1 MKKTSIIGVLICSML
16 LVGCSNNKKH
26 DNATTKTSQ
35 TLNSS
40 KKTSASESSEQVTEH
55 ANAESSSESDIDI
68 PAIENH
74 DYSSLN
80 GSWIN
85 SHGDQLSIKDG
96 TISTATV
103 GNGKTYS
110 LVYHGTSKNVT
121 ILQFSPGPLPNG
133 MYLMIALKG
142 NKVQNNS
149 STDGTD
155 ISKDRIMMGNNGGTD
170 LFASKENG
178 GIADTAYYKAK

>member
-1 MKKTSIIGVLICSML
+1 ML

-26 DNATTKTSQ
+26 DNATNKTSQ
-35 TLNSS
+35 TLSIP
-40 KKTSASESSEQVTEH
+40 KKTSASKSSEQVIERSNTE
-55 ANAESSSESDIDI
+55 ASSESGIDI
-68 PAIENH
+68 SAVENYNH
-74 DYSSLN
+74 SSLN
-80 GSWIN
+80 GTWIN
-85 SHGDQLSIKDG
+85 SHGDQLSISNR

-103 GNGKTYS
+103 GNAKTYS
-110 LVYHGTSKNVT
+110 LVYHANSKNVT

-142 NKVQNNS
+142 NQVQNNS

-178 GIADTAYYKAK
+178 GIADVAYYKAK